1 MGSNEHEIGVVGTG
15 IMGAGLAEV
24 AAAAGFSVI
33 LKGRSQASADA
44 AFAIIEWSM
53 ARQVKKE
60 KRTPEEAAALLTRVR
75 RTTSYHELAGAGIV
89 IESVAENMDIKREV
103 FAELDRVCAA
113 DTILATNT
121 STLPVTELA
130 IATSRPGQVCGIHFF
145 NPATL
150 MELVEIVVPDV
161 TTENTVARA
170 AAFVSDCGKT
180 PVRVK
185 DVAGFVVNALLF
197 PYLNN
202 AVRMAEAGTATAAD
216 IDLAMQG
223 GCNMPMGPLA
233 LLDLIGLDTAV
244 SILGT
249 LAKAFAEP
257 NYEPVPLLTKMVEN
271 GHLGRKSG
279 QGFFNYG
286 D

>member
-1 MGSNEHEIGVVGTG
+1 MGSNGHEIGVVGTG

-33 LKGRSQASADA
+33 VKGRSEASADA
-44 AFAIIEWSM
+44 AFAIIEKSM

-60 KRTPEEAAALLTRVR
+60 KRTAQEATALLSRVR
-75 RTTSYHELAGAGIV
+75 CTTSYHELASASIV
-89 IESVAENMDIKREV
+89 IESVAEDMDIKREI

-113 DTILATNT
+113 DTVLATNT
-121 STLPVTELA
+121 STLPVAELA
-130 IATSRPGQVCGIHFF
+130 FATSRPGRVCGIHFF

-150 MELVEIVVPDV
+150 MELVEIVVPDA
-161 TTENTVARA
+161 TTEETVVRA
-170 AAFVSDCGKT
+170 TAFVTDCGKT

-185 DVAGFVVNALLF
+185 DEAGFVVNALLF

-202 AVRMAEAGTATAAD
+202 AVRMAEAGTASAAD
-216 IDLAMQG
+216 IDIAMQG

-244 SILGT
+244 PILRT

-257 NYEPVPLLTKMVEN
+257 NYEPVPLLTKMVDN

-279 QGFFNYG
+279 QGFFTYG

>member
-1 MGSNEHEIGVVGTG
+1 MESNEREIGVVGTG
-15 IMGAGLAEV
+15 IMGAGIAEV

-33 LKGRSQASADA
+33 VKGRSQASADA
-44 AFAIIEWSM
+44 AFAIVENSM

-60 KRTPEEAAALLTRVR
+60 KRTAEEAADLLRRVR
-75 RTTSYHELAGAGIV
+75 CTTDYEDLATAGIV
-89 IESVAENMDIKREV
+89 IESVAENMDIKREI

-113 DTILATNT
+113 DAVLATNT
-121 STLPVTELA
+121 STLPVTEIA
-130 IATSRPGQVCGIHFF
+130 FATSRPGQVCGIHFF

-150 MELVEIVVPDV
+150 MELVEIVVPNV
-161 TTENTVARA
+161 TAEDTVVQATTFITA
-170 AAFVSDCGKT
+170 CGKT

-185 DVAGFVVNALLF
+185 DEAGFVVNALLF

-216 IDLAMQG
+216 IDIAMQG

-257 NYEPVPLLTKMVEN
+257 NYEPVPLLTKMVNN